1 MNRTLFSFL
10 FFMTVLTLTVS
21 PVIADSAEQAK
32 EEFAAADAKLNNIY
46 QQILGELKHKK
57 WTGNP
62 DLNRDC
68 VTAFIKAE
76 RAWVVFR
83 DAESEL
89 ANVVFSAESGHGGAW
104 PAFARERDL
113 TEERIKSLQQFMQ
126 QKMTDAATNEKAGF
140 TGSWGSKA
148 DDAVAFSLDLTQAG
162 NHIEGYH
169 SAVAQHGNRIDA
181 VTPDDGQPSITG
193 DVSEGVAHLRFRSG
207 YSDATDA
214 ATGEAT
220 ITISGNTLEWK
231 ITKSSGVHYLP
242 TSSTL
247 YRR

>member
-21 PVIADSAEQAK
+21 PVIAGSLGADQAK
-32 EEFAAADAKLNNIY
+32 QDFDAADAKLNNIY
-46 QQILGELKHKK
+46 QHILGKLKSKK
-57 WTGNP
+57 WNGNP
-62 DLNRDC
+62 DLKGDC

-126 QKMTDAATNEKAGF
+126 DMQENE
-140 TGSWGSKA
+140 
-148 DDAVAFSLDLTQAG
+148 
-162 NHIEGYH
+162 
-169 SAVAQHGNRIDA
+169 
-181 VTPDDGQPSITG
+181 
-193 DVSEGVAHLRFRSG
+193 
-207 YSDATDA
+207 
-214 ATGEAT
+214 
-220 ITISGNTLEWK
+220 
-231 ITKSSGVHYLP
+231 
-242 TSSTL
+242 
-247 YRR
+247 